1 MSNVSRQEKRQS
13 KRYLCDEFFT
23 QITLDTPE
31 GNLDITAIDFNKEGI
46 GLFSNNSIPESGNV
60 SLSMH
65 YGNPSLIHEFYNL
78 PCSIVHCNQTEVGSH
93 CGIRFRLNELSP
105 ADRTA
110 LEAIE
115 AHLII
120 CDDPDDRY
128 HLSDDD

>member
-65 YGNPSLIHEFYNL
+65 YGNPSLIHEFYNA
-78 PCSIVHCNQTEVGSH
+78 
-93 CGIRFRLNELSP
+93 R
-105 ADRTA
+105 
-110 LEAIE
+110 
-115 AHLII
+115 
-120 CDDPDDRY
+120 
-128 HLSDDD
+128 